1 MHKKFSKI
9 KMMLAIPMSLLII
22 SLFSIP
28 ALAANPSQ
36 VIDHV
41 NTTSKVIALTF
52 DDCSNRGT
60 WSSILDILEQ
70 DNVKATFFPYGVG
83 ATGNEDL
90 LKRTS
95 DLGFQIGNH
104 SYSHPYFTTLT
115 SAQITDELTKCDDFV
130 KGITGQS
137 TKPYFRPPN
146 GDYNAAVLQ
155 ALGDDGYSK
164 TILWTVDTQDYD
176 GVSADQIKQTALD
189 QASPGGIII
198 MHANFGAVNTPA
210 ALPGI
215 ISGLKADG
223 YKFVTIEELLTYAEK
238 TTPTITTLPTASAIN
253 YGQALS
259 ASTLSGG
266 VASVNGTTVAGT
278 FAFTTPTTTPNA
290 GTYTADVTFTPNDS
304 TNYNAI
310 TGTVSLTVNANT
322 LITNIVLAGANGSTN
337 IALNETLQMNAAISP
352 SNATNKSITWKSS
365 NNNATVDT
373 AGKVTAVSAGN
384 VTITAKANDG
394 SGVQGSIWITVIN

>member
-1 MHKKFSKI
+1 VIEMHKKFAKI
-9 KMMLAIPMSLLII
+9 KMMLALPMSLLLI

-52 DDCSNRGT
+52 DDCSNPGT
-60 WSSILDILEQ
+60 WASILDILEQ
-70 DNVKATFFPYGVG
+70 NNVKATFFPYGVG

-155 ALGDDGYSK
+155 ALGDAGYSK

-176 GVSADQIKQTALD
+176 GIPASQIEQTALD

-198 MHANFGAVNTPA
+198 MHANYGAVNTPA

-215 ISGLKADG
+215 ISGLKAEG
-223 YKFVTIEELLTYAEK
+223 YKFVTIEELLTYD
-238 TTPTITTLPTASAIN
+238 TA
-253 YGQALS
+253 
-259 ASTLSGG
+259 
-266 VASVNGTTVAGT
+266 
-278 FAFTTPTTTPNA
+278 TPTTPAAPST
-290 GTYTADVTFTPNDS
+290 GSTYTVKSGDTLGKIAAAYGVTVQ
-304 TNYNAI
+304 AI
-310 TGTVSLTVNANT
+310 AS
-322 LITNIVLAGANGSTN
+322 ANGISNVNVISVGQKLTIPAKTSSSGTKYTVKSGDTLARIAAAYGVTVQALASANSIAN
-337 IALNETLQMNAAISP
+337 INVIHVGQVLSIPAKASSSGTKYTVKSGDTLARIAA
-352 SNATNKSITWKSS
+352 AYRVTVQSI
-365 NNNATVDT
+365 
-373 AGKVTAVSAGN
+373 
-384 VTITAKANDG
+384 AKANNIANINAIRVG
-394 SGVQGSIWITVIN
+394 QVLVIS